1 MTRHNAAFADPDFRA
16 PALAD
21 QAQSEG
27 ERIVRDFPV
36 ALAMY
41 AGDVYSAI
49 HSAGLSALNLNIAML
64 SHDLSTMQRCAE
76 LIATE
81 ANTANVLAEK
91 IAKKVAEL
99 RRRNPESGV
108 R

>member
-1 MTRHNAAFADPDFRA
+1 
-16 PALAD
+16 
-21 QAQSEG
+21 
-27 ERIVRDFPV
+27 
-36 ALAMY
+36 MY

-99 RRRNPESGV
+99 RRRNPMSGV
-108 R
+108 KS